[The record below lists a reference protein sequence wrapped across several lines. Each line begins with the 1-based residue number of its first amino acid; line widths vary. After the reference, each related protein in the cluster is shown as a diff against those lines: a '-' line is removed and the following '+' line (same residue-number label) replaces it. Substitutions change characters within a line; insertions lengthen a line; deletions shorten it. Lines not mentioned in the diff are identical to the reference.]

1 MLKFIKQNKTILY
14 YANSV
19 LTIIY
24 LLFFINNSIHCNI
37 QKYLFTHFPVGVN
50 AVLIATYL
58 IWSIYLLL
66 P

>member
-24 LLFFINNSIHCNI
+24 LLFFTNNSIHCNI
-37 QKYLFTHFPVGVN
+37 QKDLFAHFPVGVN
-50 AVLIATYL
+50 VVLIVIYL